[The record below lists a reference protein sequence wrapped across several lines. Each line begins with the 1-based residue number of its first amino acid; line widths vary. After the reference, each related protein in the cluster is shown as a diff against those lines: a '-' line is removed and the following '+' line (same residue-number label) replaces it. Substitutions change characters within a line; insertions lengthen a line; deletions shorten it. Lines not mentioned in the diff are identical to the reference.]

1 MKKNLYNLFHLHF
14 FSYLCSGLINHQMN
28 LIMKRIIT
36 LIVLA
41 VAMTVTVQAQGFK
54 FGVKGG
60 LNITKVTFSKD
71 IVSSDNK
78 TGFFIGPSVKLSLP
92 MGFGADIAAL
102 YDERSAD
109 LTVGLSSVP
118 TGNETTEVK
127 QKSLQIPVN
136 FRYNIG
142 LGSMAAVYLAAGPQF
157 GFPVGDKV
165 YNTEVGE
172 YRLKD
177 ANLSINFGA
186 GLTLM
191 GHLEVGF
198 TYNLAAGT
206 SGEFKDWNDVDTH
219 NNAWQISAAYYF

>member
-1 MKKNLYNLFHLHF
+1 MKKVIALV
-14 FSYLCSGLINHQMN
+14 
-28 LIMKRIIT
+28 
-36 LIVLA
+36 VLA
-41 VAMTVTVQAQGFK
+41 AAMTLTAQAQGIK

-60 LNITKVTFSKD
+60 LNITKMTFSKD

-78 TGFFIGPSVKLSLP
+78 TGFFVGPSLKLSLP
-92 MGFGADIAAL
+92 LGFGADIAAL

-109 LTVGLSSVP
+109 LDVGLSSSVP
-118 TGNETTEVK
+118 TGDEITKVK
-127 QKSLQIPVN
+127 QKSIQVPINL
-136 FRYNIG
+136 RYNIG
-142 LGSMAAVYLAAGPQF
+142 LGSSAAVYLAAGPQF
-157 GFPVGDKV
+157 GFPVSDKV
-165 YNTEVGE
+165 YDTKFGE

-191 GHLEVGF
+191 GHLELGV
-198 TYNLAAGT
+198 TYNLAAGK

>member
-1 MKKNLYNLFHLHF
+1 MKKVIALV
-14 FSYLCSGLINHQMN
+14 
-28 LIMKRIIT
+28 
-36 LIVLA
+36 VLA
-41 VAMTVTVQAQGFK
+41 TAMTLTAQAQGIK

-78 TGFFIGPSVKLSLP
+78 TGFFVGPSLKLSLP

-109 LTVGLSSVP
+109 ITGVSSNVGATSS
-118 TGNETTEVK
+118 TASTETIK
-127 QKSLQIPVN
+127 QKSIQIPVN

-142 LGSMAAVYLAAGPQF
+142 LGSTAAVYLALGPQF
-157 GFPVGDKV
+157 GFPVADKV
-165 YNTEVGE
+165 YDTKVGE

-186 GLTLM
+186 GLSLM
-191 GHLEVGF
+191 NHLEIGL
-198 TYNLAAGT
+198 TYNLAAGK
-206 SGEFKDWNDVDTH
+206 SGEFKNWNDVDTH

>member
-1 MKKNLYNLFHLHF
+1 MKKVIALV
-14 FSYLCSGLINHQMN
+14 
-28 LIMKRIIT
+28 
-36 LIVLA
+36 VLA
-41 VAMTVTVQAQGFK
+41 AAMTLTAQAQGIK

-78 TGFFIGPSVKLSLP
+78 TGFFIGPSLKLSLP

-109 LTVGLSSVP
+109 V
-118 TGNETTEVK
+118 TGVSGNAGATPSTASNETIK

-142 LGSMAAVYLAAGPQF
+142 LGSTAAVYLALGPQF
-157 GFPVGDKV
+157 GFPVADKV
-165 YNTEVGE
+165 YDTKFGE

-191 GHLEVGF
+191 GHLELGL
-198 TYNLAAGT
+198 TYNLAAGK
-206 SGEFKDWNDVDTH
+206 SGEFKNLDDIDTH

>member
-1 MKKNLYNLFHLHF
+1 MKKV
-14 FSYLCSGLINHQMN
+14 IA
-28 LIMKRIIT
+28 

-41 VAMTVTVQAQGFK
+41 AAMTLTAQAQGIK

-60 LNITKVTFSKD
+60 LNITKMSFSEDVFK
-71 IVSSDNK
+71 SENK
-78 TGFFIGPSVKLSLP
+78 TGFFVGPTLKISLP
-92 MGFGADIAAL
+92 MGFGVDIAAL

-109 LTVGLSSVP
+109 VSGGLVKTEGGDDMLVYNTQS
-118 TGNETTEVK
+118 ETIK
-127 QKSLQIPVN
+127 QKSLQVPVN
-136 FRYNIG
+136 LRYNIG
-142 LGSMAAVYLAAGPQF
+142 FSSMAGIYLAAGPQF
-157 GFPVGDKV
+157 GFPVADKV
-165 YNTEVGE
+165 FETKVGE

-198 TYNLAAGT
+198 TYNLAAGK
-206 SGEFKDWNDVDTH
+206 SGEFRNWDDVDTH

>member
-1 MKKNLYNLFHLHF
+1 MKKVIALV
-14 FSYLCSGLINHQMN
+14 
-28 LIMKRIIT
+28 
-36 LIVLA
+36 VLA
-41 VAMTVTVQAQGFK
+41 AAMTLTAQAQGIK

-60 LNITKVTFSKD
+60 LNITKMTFSKD

-78 TGFFIGPSVKLSLP
+78 TGFFVGPSLKLSLP
-92 MGFGADIAAL
+92 LGFGADIAAL

-109 LTVGLSSVP
+109 VTGVSSSTSYIVS
-118 TGNETTEVK
+118 TASTETIK
-127 QKSLQIPVN
+127 QKSIQIPLN
-136 FRYNIG
+136 LRYNIG

-157 GFPVGDKV
+157 GFPVSDKV
-165 YNTEVGE
+165 YDTKVGE

-186 GLTLM
+186 GLTLL
-191 GHLEVGF
+191 GHLELGV
-198 TYNLAAGT
+198 TYNLAAGK

>member
-1 MKKNLYNLFHLHF
+1 MKKVIALV
-14 FSYLCSGLINHQMN
+14 
-28 LIMKRIIT
+28 
-36 LIVLA
+36 VLA
-41 VAMTVTVQAQGFK
+41 AAMTLTAQAQGIK

-60 LNITKVTFSKD
+60 LNITKMTFSKD

-78 TGFFIGPSVKLSLP
+78 TGFFVGPSLKLSLP
-92 MGFGADIAAL
+92 LGFGADIAAL

-109 LTVGLSSVP
+109 VTGVSSTSYPVS
-118 TGNETTEVK
+118 TASTETIK
-127 QKSLQIPVN
+127 QKSIQIPLN
-136 FRYNIG
+136 LRYNIG

-157 GFPVGDKV
+157 GFPVSDKV
-165 YNTEVGE
+165 YDTKFGE

-191 GHLEVGF
+191 GHLELGV
-198 TYNLAAGT
+198 TYNLAAGK

>member
-1 MKKNLYNLFHLHF
+1 MKKVIALV
-14 FSYLCSGLINHQMN
+14 
-28 LIMKRIIT
+28 
-36 LIVLA
+36 VLA
-41 VAMTVTVQAQGFK
+41 AAMTLTAQAQGIK

-60 LNITKVTFSKD
+60 LNITKMTFSKD

-78 TGFFIGPSVKLSLP
+78 TGFFVGPSLKLSLP
-92 MGFGADIAAL
+92 LGFGADIAAL

-109 LTVGLSSVP
+109 VTGVSSSTSYTVSTAS
-118 TGNETTEVK
+118 TETIK
-127 QKSLQIPVN
+127 QKSIQIPLN
-136 FRYNIG
+136 LRYNIG

-157 GFPVGDKV
+157 GFPVSDKV
-165 YNTEVGE
+165 YDTKFGE

-186 GLTLM
+186 GLTLL
-191 GHLEVGF
+191 GHLELGV
-198 TYNLAAGT
+198 TYNLAAGK

>member
-1 MKKNLYNLFHLHF
+1 MKKV
-14 FSYLCSGLINHQMN
+14 
-28 LIMKRIIT
+28 IT
-36 LIVLA
+36 LVVFA
-41 VAMTVTVQAQGFK
+41 AAMTLTAQAQGIK

-60 LNITKVTFSKD
+60 LNITKMSFSKD

-78 TGFFIGPSVKLSLP
+78 TGFFVGPTLKISLP

-109 LTVGLSSVP
+109 VTGVSSN
-118 TGNETTEVK
+118 TGATSSTATTETIK
-127 QKSLQIPVN
+127 QKTLQIPVN
-136 FRYNIG
+136 LRYNIG
-142 LGSMAAVYLAAGPQF
+142 LSSMAGIYLAAGPQF
-157 GFPVGDKV
+157 GFPVADKV
-165 YNTEVGE
+165 VDTKVGE

-198 TYNLAAGT
+198 TYNLAAGK

-219 NNAWQISAAYYF
+219 NNAWQISAAYFF

>member
-1 MKKNLYNLFHLHF
+1 MKKVIALV
-14 FSYLCSGLINHQMN
+14 
-28 LIMKRIIT
+28 
-36 LIVLA
+36 VLA
-41 VAMTVTVQAQGFK
+41 AAMTLTAQAQGIK

-60 LNITKVTFSKD
+60 LNITKMTFSKD

-78 TGFFIGPSVKLSLP
+78 TGFFVGPSLKLSLP
-92 MGFGADIAAL
+92 LGFGADIAAL

-109 LTVGLSSVP
+109 VTGYNPESSGS
-118 TGNETTEVK
+118 GNETIK
-127 QKSLQIPVN
+127 QKSIQVPLN
-136 FRYNIG
+136 LRYNIG

-157 GFPVGDKV
+157 GFPVSDKV
-165 YNTEVGE
+165 YDTKFGE

-191 GHLEVGF
+191 GHLELGV
-198 TYNLAAGT
+198 TYNLAAGK

>member
-1 MKKNLYNLFHLHF
+1 MKKVIALV
-14 FSYLCSGLINHQMN
+14 
-28 LIMKRIIT
+28 
-36 LIVLA
+36 VLA
-41 VAMTVTVQAQGFK
+41 TAMTLTAQAQGIK

-78 TGFFIGPSVKLSLP
+78 TGFFVGPSLKLSLP

-109 LTVGLSSVP
+109 ITGVSSNVGATSS
-118 TGNETTEVK
+118 TASTETIK
-127 QKSLQIPVN
+127 QKSIQIPVN

-142 LGSMAAVYLAAGPQF
+142 LGSTAAVYLALGPQF
-157 GFPVGDKV
+157 GFPVADKV
-165 YNTEVGE
+165 YDTKVGE

-186 GLTLM
+186 GLSLM
-191 GHLEVGF
+191 NHLEIGL
-198 TYNLAAGT
+198 TYNLAAGK
-206 SGEFKDWNDVDTH
+206 SGEFKNWNNVDTH

>member
-1 MKKNLYNLFHLHF
+1 MKKV
-14 FSYLCSGLINHQMN
+14 IA
-28 LIMKRIIT
+28 

-41 VAMTVTVQAQGFK
+41 AAMTLTAQAQGIK

-60 LNITKVTFSKD
+60 LNITKMSFSEDVFK
-71 IVSSDNK
+71 SENK
-78 TGFFIGPSVKLSLP
+78 TGFFVGPTLKISLP
-92 MGFGADIAAL
+92 MGFGVDIAAL

-109 LTVGLSSVP
+109 VSGGLVK
-118 TGNETTEVK
+118 TEGGNDMLVYNTESETIK
-127 QKSLQIPVN
+127 QKSLQVPVN
-136 FRYNIG
+136 LRYNIG
-142 LGSMAAVYLAAGPQF
+142 LGSMAGIYLAAGPQF
-157 GFPVGDKV
+157 GFPVADKV
-165 YNTEVGE
+165 FETKVGE

-198 TYNLAAGT
+198 TYNLAAGK
-206 SGEFKDWNDVDTH
+206 SGEFRNWDDVDTH